1 MKKIFITLIA
11 FMILSPMVM
20 KGQGC
25 MEPKSDD
32 GVSVIGYIQ
41 PSWKID
47 QADGKYT
54 NSFYF
59 QRARMGVTGSIPYDF
74 SYYVMAEF
82 SPYIGGPYLL
92 DAFITWKRLGPWAN
106 ITVGQFKMP
115 FGLELSTPCQAL
127 HTIDRSLV
135 VNELASPFRD
145 LGVKIYGGAK
155 FNKDFEMLQWRIAF
169 TNGTG
174 MNKIDNNR
182 RKDFTGRLVVSPFSW
197 MHVGGSYKYGS
208 VLADNNSDKLT
219 RFGFD
224 LSVEKFNFLL
234 QGEYIGGM
242 DDGFKLEG
250 GGCGEEPTITPI
262 EGDIKK
268 NGYYAMLLYK
278 TPWNVQPV
286 VKFQSY
292 EPDTE
297 VDDNIKNSTT
307 LGINY
312 FFNEWTRL
320 QLNYIINDFAGNDKP
335 NNKFIAQLQVIF

>member
-1 MKKIFITLIA
+1 MKRIFIALIA
-11 FMILSPMVM
+11 MMILSPVVM

-47 QADGKYT
+47 QADGKYK
-54 NSFYF
+54 NNFYF
-59 QRARMGVTGSIPYDF
+59 QRARVGVTGTIPYDF
-74 SYYVMAEF
+74 SYYVLAEF

-106 ITVGQFKMP
+106 ISVGQFKMP

-145 LGVKIYGGAK
+145 LGVMIYGGANFK
-155 FNKDFEMLQWRIAF
+155 KDHQVLQWKLAF

-182 RKDFTGRLVVSPFSW
+182 RKDITARLVVSPMDWF
-197 MHVGGSYKYGS
+197 HIGGSYKYGS

-219 RFGFD
+219 RYGAD
-224 LSVEKFNFLL
+224 IAVEKFNFLF
-234 QGEYIGGM
+234 QGEYIGGV
-242 DDGFKLEG
+242 DDGFEMQG
-250 GGCGEEPTITPI
+250 GGCGEDPTITPI
-262 EGDIKK
+262 DGKINK
-268 NGYYAMLLYK
+268 NGFFTMLLYK
-278 TPWNVQPV
+278 TPWNLQPV
-286 VKFQSY
+286 VKYETY
-292 EPDTE
+292 EPNTDIE
-297 VDDNIKNSTT
+297 NDINNSTT

-320 QLNYIINDFAGNDKP
+320 QLNYIINDFANNNKP
-335 NNKFIAQLQVIF
+335 NDMFVAQLQVIF